1 MPPASPPKAM
11 STSTPT
17 PSSTNVPPSSS
28 SSSFAAPLPYSPLR
42 MPQLR
47 EEDSADSAGRGTMS
61 PAPSGAEQNGSAD
74 PAAAAALSASA
85 GGLVGSGGRKK
96 VRVKNE
102 GSPLS
107 PFSIANEP
115 KPRAFL
121 IWKEVL

>member
-1 MPPASPPKAM
+1 M

-74 PAAAAALSASA
+74 PADPAAAAALSASA